1 MDDNNISIKEAD
13 RQVFRSSFDDGLVD
27 IFLSSVVLMWA
38 VVPFLSVYLG
48 DFWSSVIFLPVW
60 GALYLVLRWIRK
72 AYIQPRTGVVKY
84 GVARRRKMSTFTW
97 IMVALNAIFLALGLV
112 AFFLPNGPGWT
123 RTIPFA
129 IMLLVSFSLAGYL
142 LDTTRFYVY
151 GIMLASGFFVGQWL
165 YQNYGFS
172 HHGFPVVFATV
183 SALIF
188 LTGIYKLVTFI
199 KDNPLPSEEQLQ
211 WEVKN
216 GF

>member
-1 MDDNNISIKEAD
+1 
-13 RQVFRSSFDDGLVD
+13 VD
-27 IFLSSVVLMWA
+27 IFLSSIVLMWA
-38 VVPFLSVYLG
+38 VAPYLSANLN
-48 DFWSSVIFLPVW
+48 DFWSSAIFLPVW
-60 GALYLVLRWIRK
+60 GVLFLVLAWIRK
-72 AYIQPRTGVVKY
+72 AYIRPRTGVVKY
-84 GVARRRKMSTFTW
+84 GAARKKKMSAFSW
-97 IMVALNAIFLALGLV
+97 IMVILNVIFMLLGLV
-112 AFFLPNGPGWT
+112 AFFMPDGPGWT

-129 IMLLVSFSLAGYL
+129 LMLLVSFSLAGYL
-142 LDTTRFYVY
+142 LDTARYYVY

-211 WEVKN
+211 WKAKN
-216 GF
+216 G